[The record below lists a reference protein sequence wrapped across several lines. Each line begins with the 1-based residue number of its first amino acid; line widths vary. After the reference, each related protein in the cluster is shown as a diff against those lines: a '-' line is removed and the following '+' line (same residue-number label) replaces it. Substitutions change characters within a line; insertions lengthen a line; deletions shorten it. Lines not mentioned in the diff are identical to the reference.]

1 MFWNEELEVWGR
13 HAADGTV
20 AALSVINPEGKVA
33 NDAVIE
39 EVGYAATA

>member
-1 MFWNEELEVWGR
+1 MFWDKKLEVWGR

-20 AALSVINPEGKVA
+20 AALSVINPDGKVA

-39 EVGYAATA
+39 AIGYAADA